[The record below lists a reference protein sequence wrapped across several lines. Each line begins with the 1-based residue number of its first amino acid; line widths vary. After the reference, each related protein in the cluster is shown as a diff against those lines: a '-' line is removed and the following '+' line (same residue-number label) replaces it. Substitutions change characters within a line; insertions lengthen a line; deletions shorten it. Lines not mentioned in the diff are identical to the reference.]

1 MIQECMR
8 GKNGTAMLPL
18 VCHNWISKVCWHSLR
33 TSCVMPAWGLLYCV
47 FHMPRFSEIVPV
59 TMTNFQILAAQF
71 PSHHARLLGPPKE
84 SQALLCDL
92 SVILAHSFLGYLP
105 RLPQLMARL
114 SVLRL
119 TLSHWFIWHSVWP
132 WLFLVPWWASLQAG
146 SELAPGS
153 LNVRGSGFGI
163 TWCGKPTSA

>member
-1 MIQECMR
+1 MLAFTADILCDACL
-8 GKNGTAMLPL
+8 GT
-18 VCHNWISKVCWHSLR
+18 
-33 TSCVMPAWGLLYCV
+33 
-47 FHMPRFSEIVPV
+47 PV
-59 TMTNFQILAAQF
+59 LCFPHAQILRDC
-71 PSHHARLLGPPKE
+71 PSHHDQLPDSCCTVPFTPCQTPWTPKE

-132 WLFLVPWWASLQAG
+132 WLFLGPWWASLQAG

-153 LNVRGSGFGI
+153 LKVRGSGFGI